1 MLSKKLSRSL
11 DGREAGMKPKHVSCD
26 AILSQSVGYMMAL
39 PHLKAF
45 FLSCIFNSLFIESL
59 FMPGRGVHTGI
70 FWFDM

>member
-11 DGREAGMKPKHVSCD
+11 DGRKAGIKPQHVSWD

-39 PHLKAF
+39 PYLKAF
-45 FLSCIFNSLFIESL
+45 FLKLCFCLFIESLL
-59 FMPGRGVHTGI
+59 FMPGRGVHTEI